1 MSTGLH
7 APVDGRPDPSLLA
20 HSRAA
25 FTVAKAR
32 RKWHWRLEVVASGL
46 ALLSAFIPS
55 GAVAAVAALLSVGAK
70 VLARYKAMQV
80 RALFRQ
86 AERARRYDFEER
98 TLGWPVPG
106 RVHADALLAFPAEV
120 EDVARE
126 LAAKDDDYFA
136 EKGGPSPSRFVWN
149 LAESIFWHEKLTEAM
164 ATRRARQLWLASG
177 AILATLCG
185 LVLVQPSGLLEQAEA
200 KVWAIVGLKV
210 LGACVSVL
218 VALDVYGELSA
229 FRRGSRDSRDLLAA
243 LEHSLDPPDREE
255 GLRILIEYNC
265 LLADLPMVPDEMHRK
280 LHSRLNKLWA
290 EASARMRQP
299 DPAKTQEA

>member
-1 MSTGLH
+1 VSVGPH

-46 ALLSAFIPS
+46 ALVSAFIPT
-55 GAVAAVAALLSVGAK
+55 ATVAAVIALLSVGAK
-70 VLARYKAMQV
+70 VMARFKATQV

-86 AERARRYDFEER
+86 AERARRYDFEQR

-106 RVHADALLAFPAEV
+106 RVHADALLAFPPEV
-120 EDVARE
+120 EGVARE
-126 LAAKDDDYFA
+126 LAKKDDDYFA

-164 ATRRARQLWLASG
+164 ASRRARQFSLALA
-177 AILATLCG
+177 AIVATLCG
-185 LVLVQPSGLLEQAEA
+185 IVLVQPSGLLEQAQA
-200 KVWAIVGLKV
+200 KVTAIVGLKV
-210 LGACVSVL
+210 LGAFVSFL

-229 FRRGSRDSRDLLAA
+229 FRRGSRESRDLLAA
-243 LEHSLDPPDREE
+243 LERSLEPSDREE

-265 LLADLPMVPDEMHRK
+265 LLADLPMVPDEMHQK
-280 LHSRLNKLWA
+280 LHARLNKLWA
-290 EASARMRQP
+290 EASARMRNF
-299 DPAKTQEA
+299 